1 MNIRVVCTAALLAS
15 FPLPG
20 AAADGTPPQV
30 TDESR
35 EHGGPFVDIADLIER
50 VRKKTGK
57 QFLLDPRLR
66 AVVPVGTLDLE
77 RLDYARLLDILRL
90 NMWATYEADGVVVIT
105 PDANSRQ
112 LPMPVSTSIS
122 PKTLDSE
129 LVTLLIQAK
138 NVCAAQTVPILRPLM
153 PQAAHLAAMPQTNTL
168 LLVDFASNA
177 RRIVDLFERLD
188 KQAAAQNQTCTEWK
202 PGEPKAGS

>member
-1 MNIRVVCTAALLAS
+1 MNIRVVCVAALLAA
-15 FPLPG
+15 FPLFG
-20 AAADGTPPQV
+20 AAADGPPPQV

-66 AVVPVGTLDLE
+66 AMVPVGTLDLD
-77 RLDYARLLDILRL
+77 RLDYARLLDILRE
-90 NMWATYEADGVVVIT
+90 NMFATYEAHGVVVVT
-105 PDANSRQ
+105 VDANERQ
-112 LPMPVSTSIS
+112 FPMPVSTSIS
-122 PKTLDSE
+122 PKALDSE

-153 PQAAHLAAMPQTNTL
+153 PQAAHLAAMPQTNSL
-168 LLVDFASNA
+168 LLVDYASNA

-188 KQAAAQNQTCTEWK
+188 KQAAAQNQTCAEWK
-202 PGEPKAGS
+202 PAEPK